1 MAGGSTDEEPQVFW
15 GYESAVDDNGD
26 PVLGRAGIESM
37 KSMTEKLVKQSDAE
51 AEFDKWNQAKVRQF
65 IKAAIQAGL
74 LPRDADY
81 FQAKQLWLALVSES
95 ADKTKAGQ
103 KMSPW
108 DVLSFIG
115 GDPRLA
121 QREEEPKAKTV
132 TTVDTQVNLTD
143 PESARA
149 MVHEVLSSTLGR
161 RATQEE
167 LDDFVT
173 TLKTYEKANPAVRT
187 TTTRYNKQG
196 SPVRSTATVTGGG
209 DPRAMLEEQAMET
222 PEYASYQAAGIY
234 FPLLMQAI
242 GATADV

>member
-1 MAGGSTDEEPQVFW
+1 MAGGPTDEEPQVFW
-15 GYESAVDDNGD
+15 GYENAVDDNGD

-37 KSMTEKLVKQSDAE
+37 TEKLVNQSEAE

-121 QREEEPKAKTV
+121 QQEGEPKAKTV
-132 TTVDTQVNLTD
+132 TTVNSQVSITD

-149 MVHEVLSSTLGR
+149 LVQDVLSSNLGR

-173 TLKTYEKANPAVRT
+173 TLRSYEKANPAVQT

-196 SPVRSTATVTGGG
+196 
-209 DPRAMLEEQAMET
+209 
-222 PEYASYQAAGIY
+222 
-234 FPLLMQAI
+234 
-242 GATADV
+242 